1 MAKFIQR
8 QQKALA
14 EIAAKTPHLRPF
26 SDDNPAARAE
36 RIARVQGEGWEA
48 FSYFCV
54 AYFPHVFGKPFC
66 AIHQEMFQETEYASG
81 VIGITGFRGLGKTVL
96 MGVVYPIWCVIR
108 GERYVIH
115 TAADVDL
122 AEERTAFTLHELQNN
137 RRLLSDWPELEPMDV
152 DKADFYLKNKA
163 RIRARSIKQSH
174 RGTINPRT
182 AKRPGLIVCDDI
194 DKEENMGSQTIGKRK
209 MDKIT
214 QELAGALDPSEPG
227 KVIWLGNLVHPNY
240 AICQF
245 QEMII
250 GELKAEGLTTEGT
263 EKSREKQRERQ
274 DGTPT
279 LEMNLDTAKV
289 LKTSQRALLRYS
301 LEDAEGMST
310 WPEQYPDEQL
320 PELRKRYGFS
330 GYQREMLGQPVIE
343 GNIFKNDWFKRY
355 KSLPDPSKVKRVW
368 LYADPA
374 WGEKGC
380 YKAVISIGYDGSRF
394 YVINVWIRQ
403 TENTK
408 FFRYYY
414 DAYLELDRTYRVKM
428 RAACE
433 TTFGQARILTDF
445 DRWATDNHLPP
456 ISHRIKRIDNKENKN
471 LRIERTETPIETAKV
486 LFPEGQDMPTLVS
499 QFCTYPD
506 GYVDGPDA
514 LAGCLERF
522 NEYDVG
528 RNRVRVRRMQ
538 W

>member
-8 QQKALA
+8 QQKELR
-14 EIAAKTPHLRPF
+14 EIAAKTPQVRPF
-26 SDDNPAARAE
+26 ANDTPRDKEE
-36 RIARVQGEGWEA
+36 RIRRASGEGWDS
-48 FSYFCV
+48 FQYFCKT
-54 AYFPHVFGKPFC
+54 YFPHVFTKEF
-66 AIHQEMFQETEYASG
+66 AEQHREMFEETEAASG

-96 MGVVYPIWCVIR
+96 MGVVYPLWQIVKGCQ
-108 GERYVIH
+108 YVIH
-115 TAADVDL
+115 TAADTDL
-122 AEERTAFTLHELQNN
+122 AMERTAFTLNELKEN
-137 RRLLSDWPELEPMDV
+137 RRLLMDFPELQVIEGE
-152 DKADFYLKNKA
+152 KENFYLKNRC

-174 RGTINPRT
+174 RGTFNDKNM
-182 AKRPGLIVCDDI
+182 KRPGIIVCDDI
-194 DKEENMGSQTIGKRK
+194 DKEENVGSQTIGKRK

-240 AICQF
+240 AICQYM
-245 QEMII
+245 ELII
-250 GELKAEGLTTEGT
+250 GEIRADNPE
-263 EKSREKQRERQ
+263 
-274 DGTPT
+274 
-279 LEMNLDTAKV
+279 LELGYQKV
-289 LKTSQRALLRYS
+289 IKTSQRALLRYS
-301 LEDAEGMST
+301 LEDAEGKST
-310 WPEQYPDEQL
+310 WPEQYPDEIL
-320 PELRKRYGFS
+320 PELKKRYGHS

-355 KSLPDPSKVKRVW
+355 KALPEASKMKRVW

-380 YKAVISIGYDGSRF
+380 YKAIISVGYDGSRF
-394 YVINVWIRQ
+394 FVINVWVRQ

-414 DAYLELDRTYRVKM
+414 DAYQELDRAYRVKL

-433 TTFGQARILTDF
+433 TTYGQARILADF

-456 ISHRIKRIDNKENKN
+456 ISHRIKRIDNKENKS
-471 LRIERTETPIETAKV
+471 LRIERTETIIETAKV

-499 QFCTYPD
+499 QFLTYPD

-514 LAGCLERF
+514 LAGCMERF
-522 NEYDVG
+522 SEYDIG
-528 RNRVRVRRMQ
+528 RNRVKVRRMS

>member
-1 MAKFIQR
+1 MPKFIQR

-14 EIAAKTPHLRPF
+14 EIAAKTPQVRPF
-26 SDDNPAARAE
+26 AGDTPRDKEE
-36 RIARVQGEGWEA
+36 RIRRVRGAGWEA
-48 FSYFCV
+48 FEYFCKT
-54 AYFPHVFGKPFC
+54 YFPHVFTKPF
-66 AIHQEMFQETEYASG
+66 AEQHREMFEETEAASG

-96 MGVVYPIWCVIR
+96 MGVVYPLWQIVKGCQ
-108 GERYVIH
+108 YVIH
-115 TAADVDL
+115 TAADTDL
-122 AEERTAFTLHELQNN
+122 AMERTAFTLNELKEN
-137 RRLLSDWPELEPMDV
+137 RRLLMDYPELQVIEGE
-152 DKADFYLKNKA
+152 KENFYLKN
-163 RIRARSIKQSH
+163 RCRVRARSIKQSH
-174 RGTINPRT
+174 RGTFNDKNM
-182 AKRPGLIVCDDI
+182 KRPGIIVCDDI
-194 DKEENMGSQTIGKRK
+194 DKEENVGSQTIGKRK

-240 AICQF
+240 AICQYM
-245 QEMII
+245 ELVK
-250 GELKAEGLTTEGT
+250 GELKAE
-263 EKSREKQRERQ
+263 RQ
-274 DGTPT
+274 DDAPT

-301 LEDAEGMST
+301 LENPDGTST
-310 WPEQYPDEQL
+310 WAEQYPDEIL
-320 PELRKRYGFS
+320 PELKKRYGNS

-343 GNIFKNDWFKRY
+343 GNIFKNYWFKRY
-355 KSLPDPSKVKRVW
+355 RALPEASKMKRVW

-380 YKAVISIGYDGSRF
+380 YKAVISVGYDGSRF
-394 YVINVWIRQ
+394 YVINVWVRQ

-414 DAYLELDRTYRVKM
+414 DAYQELDRTYRVKM

-433 TTFGQARILTDF
+433 TTYGQARILADF

-456 ISHRIKRIDNKENKN
+456 ISHRIKRIDNKENKA
-471 LRIERTETPIETAKV
+471 LRIERTETIVETAKV

-499 QFCTYPD
+499 QFLTYPD

-522 NEYDVG
+522 SEYDIG
-528 RNRVRVRRMQ
+528 RNRVKVRRMS